1 MTATLEQLEADLD
14 RLITLAQRGEEIVI
28 TSHGRAIAKLS
39 GVAQPARPRNRQGWL
54 AKLSALRARLATG
67 KAGLT
72 VEQILDEDRGE

>member
-39 GVAQPARPRNRQGWL
+39 PGI
-54 AKLSALRARLATG
+54 ATS
-67 KAGLT
+67 K
-72 VEQILDEDRGE
+72 DRWAPCRIAVC